1 MTNLVHRIITFG
13 KSTKFLLLVLAIY
26 STLLLTVFL
35 FWINKHCPLQDTFAK
50 YTARTSFERP
60 LLNGVAFAQRVFHHE
75 REMFE
80 SQQGWVMNTMQR
92 EPAPPQV
99 EYAPV
104 IFSQDTVSYLAR
116 IDMMSGEVQLLL
128 FDCSLYPLGGVS
140 RALMP
145 L

>member
-1 MTNLVHRIITFG
+1 LVNQQNFFCW
-13 KSTKFLLLVLAIY
+13 FLQFIVHCCSLF
-26 STLLLTVFL
+26 FL

-116 IDMMSGEVQLLL
+116 IDMMSGEVKLLL
-128 FDCSLYPLGGVS
+128 FDCSLYSLGGVS

>member
-1 MTNLVHRIITFG
+1 MTNLVHCIITFG
-13 KSTKFLLLVLAIY
+13 KSTKFLVLVLAIY

-128 FDCSLYPLGGVS
+128 FDCSLYSLGGVS